1 MHPMFFGIKR
11 VHLRTLAV
19 SRALLQK
26 RVPLTPARFDMIRI
40 VELHTEGIP
49 QRNIQYLLGV
59 SAPTVSRMLKSLERL
74 GMIVRRP
81 WERDRRSLYV
91 RLTERGRE
99 VVRVAREALVDSGIA
114 ERFSLRGLGSNPQ
127 TARPDR
133 DLLQRFLARIRRA
146 YGDYPRFE
154 HPWRVGCVDEDL
166 LPPVILDGWY
176 PYAERAL

>member
-1 MHPMFFGIKR
+1 MHKMFFGIKR

-19 SRALLQK
+19 SRALLGK

-59 SAPTVSRMLKSLERL
+59 SAPTVSRMLKSLELL
-74 GMIVRRP
+74 GMIVRTP

-91 RLTERGRE
+91 RLTQRGRE
-99 VVRVAREALVDSGIA
+99 VVRFARATLIDTGIA
-114 ERFSLRGLGSNPQ
+114 EQFSLRGLGSNPQ

-133 DLLQRFLARIRRA
+133 DLLQRFLTRIRKA

-154 HPWRVGCVDEDL
+154 HPWRVGCVDESL